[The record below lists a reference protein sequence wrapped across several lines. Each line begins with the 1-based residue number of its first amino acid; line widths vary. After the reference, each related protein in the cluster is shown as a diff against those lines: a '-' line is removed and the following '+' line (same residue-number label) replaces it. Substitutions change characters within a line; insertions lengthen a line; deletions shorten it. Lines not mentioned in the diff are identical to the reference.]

1 MPGMAEARQYRIL
14 LVDDEGDIA
23 FIMRE
28 YLKRQGYEVD
38 AFTSP
43 AKALAAFRA
52 GTYHLVLIDVR
63 MPEMDGFALYERLRQ
78 VDESVR
84 ACFLTALDM
93 DMAAQFRERH
103 RGIPADCYL
112 VKPIAFPHLLKA
124 INIQLD
130 DLAPVKRNP

>member
-23 FIMRE
+23 FILRE
-28 YLKRQGYEVD
+28 YLERQGYAVD

-43 AKALAAFRA
+43 ARALAAFKA
-52 GTYHLVLIDVR
+52 GAYHLVLIDVR

-78 VDESVR
+78 MDEDIRV
-84 ACFLTALDM
+84 CFLTALDT

-103 RGIPADCYL
+103 KDIPADCYL

-124 INIQLD
+124 IGIQLGS
-130 DLAPVKRNP
+130 LAPVRRSP